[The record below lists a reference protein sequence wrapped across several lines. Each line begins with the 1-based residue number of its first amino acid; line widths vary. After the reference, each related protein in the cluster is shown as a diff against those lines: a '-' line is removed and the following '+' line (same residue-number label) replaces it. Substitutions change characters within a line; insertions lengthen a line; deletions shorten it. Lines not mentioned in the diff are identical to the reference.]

1 MRAQARVWAV
11 VRLAT
16 AVRLRTRLRRKRSL
30 CNHRHIRIHGECPQ
44 KSGGTLILDRRPFK
58 RGIEILPLLPRL
70 RIPPRHRPRRHP
82 NQQKRMGHLQ
92 HLLRLAQY
100 HRTRDS
106 PPRNRKIRR
115 PDRPHHPNVEAR
127 PSLLAVL
134 VRMMRGRDGPASAR
148 PSKTL
153 DPSILLHPRPNRL
166 PCCSSRRTH
175 NAR

>member
-1 MRAQARVWAV
+1 MQAQARVLAV

-16 AVRLRTRLRRKRSL
+16 AVSLRTRLLRKRSL
-30 CNHRHIRIHGECPQ
+30 FNHRHIRIHGECPP
-44 KSGGTLILDRRPFK
+44 KSGGTLILDRRPSK
-58 RGIEILPLLPRL
+58 RGIEIPPLRPHL

-82 NQQKRMGHLQ
+82 NQQKRMGHLP

-100 HRTRDS
+100 HRIPGS
-106 PPRNRKIRR
+106 PHRNPKTRR
-115 PDRPHHPNVEAR
+115 PDRRHHPNVEAR
-127 PSLLAVL
+127 PSRLAVL

-153 DPSILLHPRPNRL
+153 DPSILLHHRPNRL